1 MTALA
6 ADDNIAA
13 MVRIYYVPRAS
24 IDDHWPAILE
34 LLAPAIEREARN
46 IGPEHVY
53 DDIAAGNSLAWVVEV
68 EDKLVGSFVTSLVQ
82 HPRRRTLRID
92 YLAGSELSEWW
103 AEALSAVE
111 ISAKQCEAQAIEAN
125 GRDGWTQYARRVGFE
140 RRWSHFELEI

>member
-13 MVRIYYVPRAS
+13 KVRIYYVHEDSLDRY
-24 IDDHWPAILE
+24 WPTILE
-34 LLAPAIEREARN
+34 LLAPAIERESRN
-46 IGPEHVY
+46 IGPRHVY
-53 DDIAAGNSLAWVVEV
+53 EDIAAGNSLAWVVEL

-82 HPRRRTLRID
+82 HPRRRTVRID
-92 YLAGSELSEWW
+92 YLAGSELSKWW

-111 ISAKQCEAQAIEAN
+111 MSAKQCEAQAIEAN
-125 GRDGWTQYARRVGFE
+125 GRDGWIQYARKVGFE

>member
-6 ADDNIAA
+6 AGDNIAA
-13 MVRIYYVPRAS
+13 KVRIYYVPRAS

-82 HPRRRTLRID
+82 HPRRRTVSID
-92 YLAGSELSEWW
+92 YLAGSGLSEWVD
-103 AEALSAVE
+103 EALSAVK
-111 ISAKQCEAQAIEAN
+111 ISAKQCGAQAIEGN
-125 GRDGWTQYARRVGFE
+125 GRDGWIQVARKLGFE
-140 RRWSHFELEI
+140 RRWSHFELET